1 MTGETGPPAG
11 GQHRRPAGHR
21 PAGPATA
28 SPWAM
33 PRRWTGPRDRGGAT
47 AEFAVVLPAVAMM
60 LVVVLVAGAAVLTQV
75 RVADAARAGARAA
88 ALGESESEIVALAH
102 RIAGPDAQVDLRM
115 DGDLLLVEVSRR
127 VPGPLQLADLEASAQ
142 ARAMPEP
149 GEA

>member
-1 MTGETGPPAG
+1 
-11 GQHRRPAGHR
+11 
-21 PAGPATA
+21 
-28 SPWAM
+28 M